1 MDWRQS
7 AKAAL
12 GSVSVQLFLSFA
24 LILPFVATVGQY
36 WASGFFRQTVGVDIL
51 FWPGAGWHWAIPMSV
66 ALVVAVFSAAYIGG
80 IAWLVH
86 RRTLGAV
93 ILAGIGTMIAASL
106 AGRGVNHVTGWK
118 ELQAIGSMGLGG
130 RVDRAILA
138 LWHNPIWEEVVFRG
152 LPLLAY
158 TALIKRRPRSVRLGR
173 WCYFLVPAVAFAA
186 YHVPGHGYSRITDTF
201 VLSLAFSWLV
211 LRYGFCSV
219 VVLHDIFDTMMI
231 LSLATMQSIPKG
243 DIRWLSDHA
252 GVLNTS
258 FSTAALAACVLVI
271 VLFVR
276 HLWKTQTG
284 G

>member
-12 GSVSVQLFLSFA
+12 GNVSVQLLLSFA

-36 WASGFFRQTVGVDIL
+36 WTSGFLRQTVGVDVL
-51 FWPGAGWHWAIPMSV
+51 FWPGAGWHWAIPMNA
-66 ALVVAVFSAAYIGG
+66 ALVVAGFGAAYIGG

-86 RRTLGAV
+86 RRTLGPV
-93 ILAGIGTMIAASL
+93 ILAGIGTMIATSL
-106 AGRGVNHVTGWK
+106 AGRGVNHFTGWK
-118 ELQAIGSMGLGG
+118 ELQAIGSMDLGG
-130 RVDRAILA
+130 RANRAILA

-158 TALIKRRPRSVRLGR
+158 NVLVKRRPRSARLAK
-173 WCYFLVPAVAFAA
+173 WCYFVVPAVATAA

-211 LRYGFCSV
+211 LQYGFCYV
-219 VVLHDIFDTMMI
+219 VVLHDIFDAMMI
-231 LSLATMQSIPKG
+231 LSLARMKSIPKG
-243 DIRWLSDHA
+243 EIYWLSDHA
-252 GVLNTS
+252 GVMNTS
-258 FSTAALAACVLVI
+258 FSLAVLAACALVI
-271 VLFVR
+271 ALFVR
-276 HLWKTQTG
+276 YRWETRTG

>member
-7 AKAAL
+7 AKVAL
-12 GSVSVQLFLSFA
+12 GSVSVQLLLSVA

-36 WASGFFRQTVGVDIL
+36 WTSGFFRQTVGVDIL
-51 FWPGAGWHWAIPMSV
+51 FWPGAGWRWGVPMNV
-66 ALVVAVFSAAYIGG
+66 TPVVAVFGAAYIGG

-86 RRTLGAV
+86 RRALGPV

-106 AGRGVNHVTGWK
+106 AGRGVNHFTGWT
-118 ELQAIGSMGLGG
+118 ELQAIGSMDLGG
-130 RVDRAILA
+130 RVNRAIFA
-138 LWHNPIWEEVVFRG
+138 LWHNPIWEEVAFRG

-158 TALIKRRPRSVRLGR
+158 TALVKRRPRLARPGR

-186 YHVPGHGYSRITDTF
+186 YHVPGHGYSRVTDTF
-201 VLSLAFSWLV
+201 VLSLAFSWLA

-219 VVLHDIFDTMMI
+219 VVLHDIFDAMMI

-243 DIRWLSDHA
+243 DIHWLSDHD
-252 GVLNTS
+252 GILNTS
-258 FSTAALAACVLVI
+258 FSAAALAACVLVI

-284 G
+284 S